1 MVKQDESI
9 NYNHL
14 FMIIIFFIG
23 IVLFSVAWNID
34 EKLQNTQCTSTS
46 LKTSNKLVLCIG
58 TILIVFSLSFFS
70 CSVYCDKTFDTGPS
84 LLIHIASIF
93 VLGILLVIMGSII
106 STNSINTCVNSG
118 SPTTIWGLG
127 IILVLISLTYFFM
140 KFKNTKKH

>member
-1 MVKQDESI
+1 MQLGVPIS
-9 NYNHL
+9 
-14 FMIIIFFIG
+14 
-23 IVLFSVAWNID
+23 
-34 EKLQNTQCTSTS
+34 
-46 LKTSNKLVLCIG
+46 TSNKLVLCIG